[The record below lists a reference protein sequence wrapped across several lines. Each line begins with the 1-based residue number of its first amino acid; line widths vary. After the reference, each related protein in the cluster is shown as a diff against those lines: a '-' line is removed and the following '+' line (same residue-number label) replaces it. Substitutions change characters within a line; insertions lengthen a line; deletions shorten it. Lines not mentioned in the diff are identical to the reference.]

1 MGRQDSELVVT
12 HSSIALL
19 QERFKQLEK
28 MKEMREQREL
38 LRLFPEQESKISS
51 SSIMHYKPSSRRYC
65 NPELSL
71 SPSSSSSQG
80 SPSFRPVFQNKRTDY
95 GDVESPLSL
104 NLWHTNRTTFRS
116 TSYIRDNNEVD
127 TSLHL

>member
-38 LRLFPEQESKISS
+38 LRLFPEQESRISS
-51 SSIMHYKPSSRRYC
+51 STMHYKTSSRRYC

-80 SPSFRPVFQNKRTDY
+80 SPNSFRQEFQNKRTDY
-95 GDVESPLSL
+95 GDVESRLSL
-104 NLWHTNRTTFRS
+104 NLWHTTNRATFR